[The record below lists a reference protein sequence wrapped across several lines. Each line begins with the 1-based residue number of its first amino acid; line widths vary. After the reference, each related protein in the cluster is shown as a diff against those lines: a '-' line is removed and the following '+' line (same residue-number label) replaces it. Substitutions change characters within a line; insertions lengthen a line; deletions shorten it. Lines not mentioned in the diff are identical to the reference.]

1 MSIQDL
7 IAEFAGWI
15 IFFIVLIVA
24 YFTGSRDEKKHY
36 ASILA
41 REDELRHI
49 RIIPVKRPPRVFCD
63 QHLVVGS
70 VVVSSNAF
78 TRFLAGFRNF
88 FGGNVRS
95 YESLLDRARREAILR
110 MKAQAE
116 EYGANLILNVK
127 LETATLGNIHDP
139 RQAAQNATVEV
150 LAYGTAG
157 KIIQKP
163 KA

>member
-1 MSIQDL
+1 MSATDWIL
-7 IAEFAGWI
+7 EFAGWI
-15 IFFIVLIVA
+15 IFLIILLVA

-41 REDELRHI
+41 REDELCHI
-49 RIIPVKRPPRVFCD
+49 RIIPVKRPPKVFCD
-63 QHLVVGS
+63 QHLVRGS
-70 VVVSSNAF
+70 VVISSNAF

-110 MKAQAE
+110 MKAEAE
-116 EYGANLILNVK
+116 ARGANMILNMK
-127 LETATLGNIHDP
+127 LETATLGNPHDP
-139 RQAAQNATVEV
+139 RQGASATVEV

-157 KIIQKP
+157 KILRKP